1 MRIGTKAIHSGSR
14 PDAASGAIVEPITLS
29 TTFERGNKYIYSR
42 AGNPN
47 RANLEEAIA
56 SLENAKHAIAF
67 SSGMAAIT
75 SVIQLLGVGDRVLA
89 VSALYGGTT
98 VYLNQ
103 IAPTVGIH
111 VDYVQDFESKPL
123 RALLKPETKLVW
135 LETPTNPTMLV
146 TDIQKLAAQCM
157 EAGVMLAV
165 DNTFSGPVI
174 NQPLTL
180 GADFV
185 VHSGTKSLNGHADV
199 TIGFLALNDDARNT
213 TLRFKQN
220 LVGGVPSPFD
230 CWLCHRGLKTLHL
243 RVRQS
248 SQSALALASMLE
260 DHPKVEAVNYPS
272 LRSSK
277 YYDTTMKQNTKGLGG
292 GMLSFRVKGDLSTA
306 EALCAKTKLFKFAV
320 SLGGVESLI
329 EVPASAMT
337 HRSLP
342 KDVREAAGIFD
353 NLIRVSVGIE
363 DTEDLIE
370 DLASA
375 LSALSESEING
386 AAVNGDKQNGVK
398 QNGGEPS
405 SKRSKVA

>member
-1 MRIGTKAIHSGSR
+1 MNSMRIGTKAIHSGAR

-29 TTFERGNKYIYSR
+29 TTFERGNEYIYSR

-56 SLENAKHAIAF
+56 SLENGKHAIAF

-75 SVIQLLGVGDRVLA
+75 SVIQLLGVGDRVLSI
-89 VSALYGGTT
+89 SALYGGTV

-103 IAPTVGIH
+103 IAPTVGIN
-111 VDYVQDFESKPL
+111 VDYVSDYDTQPL
-123 RALLKPETKLVW
+123 AELLKPETKLVW

-146 TDIQKLAAQCM
+146 TDIAKLAKQCKA
-157 EAGVMLAV
+157 AGIMLAV

-174 NQPLTL
+174 NRPLEL

-199 TIGFLALNDDARNT
+199 TIGFVALNDDDRNK

-243 RVRQS
+243 RVRQA
-248 SQSALALASMLE
+248 SQNALALAEMLE
-260 DHPKVEAVNYPS
+260 AHENVQAVNYPA

-277 YYDTTMKQNTKGLGG
+277 HYATVMKQNTKGLGG
-292 GMLSFRVKGDLSTA
+292 SMLSFRIKGDLAAA
-306 EALCAKTKLFKFAV
+306 EACCARTKLFKFAV

-342 KDVREAAGIFD
+342 KDVREAAGIYD

-363 DTEDLIE
+363 DTEDLLE
-370 DLASA
+370 DLLQA
-375 LSALSESEING
+375 LSCKGQEG
-386 AAVNGDKQNGVK
+386 KVNGTNGV
-398 QNGGEPS
+398 NGYADGPA
-405 SKRSKVA
+405 SKKSKNA